1 MLEPPQLKDQKIID
15 CLRAEY
21 GLPVRTIA
29 FLPLGAD
36 LNTAVYRA
44 AADDGS
50 LYFVKLRKAGFNPVS
65 VVVPSL
71 LFEAGLRQVIPALK
85 TKTGRLW
92 TELPPFKLILYPFVE
107 GQHAY
112 DRNLSPEHW
121 VEFGAA
127 LKRLHQADLP
137 AAIQSQIPR
146 DDFSSKWCQRLKHF
160 LGQVENETFADPVA
174 AELADFLKS
183 QKAVLG
189 ELLEQTEHCRK
200 SLQEKPPEF
209 VLCHADIHGWNLLI
223 DKNNVLY
230 MVDWD
235 TLIFAPKERDLMFIG
250 GGFGNSGYT
259 PQQEET
265 LFYQGYG
272 REDVNQAAI
281 AYYRSVRIVEDI
293 ALYCEQLLLFDE
305 GGPDRQEALENVKS
319 NFRLNGTI
327 AMAYRLVGTAGR
339 L

>member
-1 MLEPPQLKDQKIID
+1 MLEPPQLKDQQISA

-21 GLPVRTIA
+21 GLAVTTIA

-65 VVVPSL
+65 VTMPGL

-112 DRNLSPEHW
+112 DRNLSPEQW

-127 LKRLHQADLP
+127 LKKLHQADVP

-146 DDFSSKWCQRLKHF
+146 DDFSPKWCQRLKHF

-174 AELADFLKS
+174 AGLADFLKS
-183 QKAVLG
+183 QKAALG
-189 ELLEQTEHCRK
+189 ELLEQTQHRRK
-200 SLQEKPPEF
+200 SLHEKPPEF

-223 DKNNVLY
+223 DKNNALFI
-230 MVDWD
+230 VDWD
-235 TLIFAPKERDLMFIG
+235 TLVFAPKERDLMFIG
-250 GGFGNSGYT
+250 GGLGQSGYT
-259 PQQEET
+259 PQQEES
-265 LFYQGYG
+265 LFYQGYR
-272 REDVNQAAI
+272 REQVNQAAI
-281 AYYRSVRIVEDI
+281 TYYRCARIIEDI
-293 ALYCEQLLLFDE
+293 ALYCEQLLLSDE
-305 GGPDRQEALENVKS
+305 GGQDRPEALENVKS
-319 NFRLNGTI
+319 NFLPNGTI
-327 AMAYRLVGTAGR
+327 AMAYRSVGTAGR
-339 L
+339 